1 MIPFLNIKNK
11 INKYIYCVYF
21 SRGQLGHGSL
31 DDETEPVL
39 IEALAGLKITN
50 IAAGGWHSC
59 ALSADGDLY
68 TWGWN
73 SNGQLGLSKSDKQES
88 YSVQATPQIVESFD
102 DLNVIMV
109 DAGNRHTLA
118 LLGLYFVACQYV

>member
-1 MIPFLNIKNK
+1 M
-11 INKYIYCVYF
+11 
-21 SRGQLGHGSL
+21 

-73 SNGQLGLSKSDKQES
+73 SNGQLGLSKSDEQES
-88 YSVQATPQIVESFD
+88 YNVQATPQIVESFD
-102 DLNVIMV
+102 DGLNVIMV
-109 DAGNRHTLA
+109 AAGNRHTLA
-118 LLGLYFVACQYV
+118 LLGLYFKACHCCQ

>member
-1 MIPFLNIKNK
+1 MGL
-11 INKYIYCVYF
+11 
-21 SRGQLGHGSL
+21 GSL

-50 IAAGGWHSC
+50 ISAGGWHSC

-73 SNGQLGLSKSDKQES
+73 INGQLGLSASGEPDS
-88 YSVQATPQIVESFD
+88 YTVQATPQVVENLGD
-102 DLNVIMV
+102 HLNVTMV
-109 DAGNRHTLA
+109 AAGSRHTLA
-118 LLGLYFVACQYV
+118 LLGVYFSIYCV